1 MTYALRIATI
11 AVVLAVLT
19 IAAVMF
25 APKVTD
31 ITVVAQTPV
40 GKGAAL
46 DSAITVSFSRP
57 VDQRSAE
64 RAFVLY
70 PPVKGRFTW
79 QDQTLIFQPTEP
91 LRAQMIYRITIRPGL
106 RDPHGYSNRFM
117 TSWPFMTR

>member
-1 MTYALRIATI
+1 MTYSLRITAI
-11 AVVLAVLT
+11 SAVLAVLT

-40 GKGAAL
+40 GSGAAL

-70 PPVKGRFTW
+70 PPVKGRFAW
-79 QDQTLIFQPTEP
+79 KGQMLIFQPIEP
-91 LRAQMIYRITIRPGL
+91 LHARTIYRITIRPGL
-106 RDPHGYSNRFM
+106 RDPHGYINRFM

>member
-1 MTYALRIATI
+1 MTYTLRIAT
-11 AVVLAVLT
+11 VSAVLVAFT
-19 IAAVMF
+19 IAAVLF

-40 GKGAAL
+40 GNGAAL
-46 DSAITVSFSRP
+46 NSAITVSFSRP

-70 PPVKGRFTW
+70 PPVKGRFAW
-79 QDQTLIFQPTEP
+79 QGQLLIFQPIEP
-91 LRAQMIYRITIRPGL
+91 LRAHTIYRITIRPGL
-106 RDPHGYSNRFM
+106 RDPHGYINRFM